1 MPCKSSTCRKRP
13 ARAREEAEEQPK
25 KVKSIHPKRVEWKN
39 GLKNAPPQPDWE
51 GDMVR
56 AFAAE
61 LAEIKEA
68 LEGRE
73 ITLNIWSDCGGL
85 DTEMFSLRRVASKV
99 RELSGVNFKA
109 KLFCACEEKMEL
121 RSFVATNHAPKHMS
135 ANMLDRDWVNKTFKC
150 VWREDRVRMPEQG
163 IDIYVC
169 GFPCGPWTSH
179 GLRKGFDDPAS
190 KCFWAAI
197 KTIKI
202 LQPAIYVLE
211 NVFTL
216 SSKDEEGQDFTLM
229 QQHMQEELPNFAHHV
244 NDKVDPVQKGYPMR
258 RTRVLMTGGRGDVV
272 EPERLDTA
280 LARMISRT
288 NRVEFAYP
296 DFVNMGARL
305 DLGRLHQ
312 LPSGDE
318 QVVLQKSPCTCSFHP
333 MVFCEKHICTCMKC
347 KKGDPRKMECE
358 WRKKALNYIS
368 KPGRFPGITCTED
381 PDQTNPPHVLSE
393 ITYCQ
398 QLECF
403 QNDPSRKSDCPST
416 PRERNMLNILAR
428 NPALG
433 PLVTSNVC
441 FNMNESIDYVN
452 IGVGGMMQCLGMG
465 SAPWSLP
472 HGKLV
477 NLFQVARLF
486 GHDLDDFD
494 PSDLSDCQLRTALGN
509 SIHVANLGSVLFS
522 CIVAALQGR
531 IENVNKADPAGMW
544 RSGGA

>member
-1 MPCKSSTCRKRP
+1 MAPKLSRCRKRP
-13 ARAREEAEEQPK
+13 AAAHEEQPQ
-25 KVKSIHPKRVEWKN
+25 PKILDPRRVEWKN
-39 GLKNAPPQPDWE
+39 GLKDAPPQPDWE
-51 GDMVR
+51 GDLVR

-61 LAEIKEA
+61 LAQIKESV
-68 LEGRE
+68 EDRE
-73 ITLNIWSDCGGL
+73 ITVNVWSDCGGL

-109 KLFCACEEKMEL
+109 KLFCACEQKMEL
-121 RSFVATNHAPKHMS
+121 RSFVATNHAPKHM
-135 ANMLDRDWVNKTFKC
+135 AENMLDRDWLNKTFTC
-150 VWREDRVRMPEQG
+150 VWCEDRVRMPEQG

-272 EPERLDTA
+272 EPERFETA
-280 LARMISRT
+280 LAKMISKT
-288 NRVEFAYP
+288 NPVEFAYS
-296 DFVNMGARL
+296 DFVNMGARM

-318 QVVLQKSPCTCSFHP
+318 QVVLQKSSCTCSFHP
-333 MVFCEKHICTCMKC
+333 MVFCETHLCTCAKC
-347 KKGDPRKMECE
+347 KAGDPRKMECE
-358 WRKKALNYIS
+358 WRKKALNYIN
-368 KPGRFPGITCTED
+368 KHGRFPGITCTED
-381 PDQTNPPHVLSE
+381 PDQTHPAHLLSE

-398 QLECF
+398 QLECL
-403 QNDPSRKSDCPST
+403 QNPYRKCDGPHS

-428 NPALG
+428 NPTWG
-433 PLVTSNVC
+433 DMVTSNVC
-441 FNMNESIDYVN
+441 INLNESMDRVN
-452 IGVGGMMQCLGMG
+452 VGVGGVMQCLGLG
-465 SAPWSLP
+465 STPWSLA

-494 PSDLSDCQLRTALGN
+494 PSDLSDAQLRTALGN

-522 CIVAALQGR
+522 CIVAALLGR
-531 IENVNKADPAGMW
+531 TASA
-544 RSGGA
+544 SSSA